1 MAISAFFSWVAR
13 LWSIIMTPQCP
24 QRCQIDIEHPMDCR
38 LGTDTAAVPWQ
49 LPYKSFIHLTRV
61 SHWRLLPFQPLRIK
75 FHVSKRVHQHMEFA
89 WICCVLESAVLHD
102 PGIPL
107 PQHGRPCKRWEK
119 SAAIAAAYLLRSQAP
134 QRYKLRMQAFIFFA
148 TSRVRT
154 KRLSISTCSANS
166 GSVSTCSSH
175 SSKGW
180 TGRKIAH
187 TRKPTSTWSQSKS
200 PTARS

>member
-1 MAISAFFSWVAR
+1 
-13 LWSIIMTPQCP
+13 
-24 QRCQIDIEHPMDCR
+24 
-38 LGTDTAAVPWQ
+38 
-49 LPYKSFIHLTRV
+49 
-61 SHWRLLPFQPLRIK
+61 
-75 FHVSKRVHQHMEFA
+75 
-89 WICCVLESAVLHD
+89 
-102 PGIPL
+102 
-107 PQHGRPCKRWEK
+107 
-119 SAAIAAAYLLRSQAP
+119 
-134 QRYKLRMQAFIFFA
+134 MQAFIFFA

-200 PTARS
+200 PTASRSRSFLPSPFRPIQKLIYPQVSFRYFAEHRLDLSTSAVGTHETVIPAKRSGTEVPGHNVLTTTIAEDKKYRPCPKCQFVPSVRDVPANQQDQEAEL